1 MILSVRIGA
10 CMGRSISYHTPCE
23 VSLGF
28 PSGRRQALTYG
39 ECQMSTSHT
48 ATILRP
54 SISVREIETP
64 DGAALLDIHQGLCL
78 SLNTVGAKIWRLL
91 KLESSVKEIA
101 TQLATEFG
109 EPHDRILEDVQD
121 FVADLSRNCLLAAGA
136 ENTRATT
143 SKLRSALINCWHT
156 GPHSHPTT
164 GRSLAAK
171 ALFALCGFDLLG
183 FGNDFAAIHEF
194 VRNWPTAPGIADP
207 ATVDRVCTAVNYACV
222 WYPKRVLCLQRS
234 AVTTCLLRNC
244 SVRARMVMGAQKLPF
259 KAHAWTEVDGRAVNE
274 QTDVQK
280 TFLVWERC

>member
-1 MILSVRIGA
+1 
-10 CMGRSISYHTPCE
+10 
-23 VSLGF
+23 
-28 PSGRRQALTYG
+28 
-39 ECQMSTSHT
+39 MSTSHT
-48 ATILRP
+48 APILRP
-54 SISVREIETP
+54 SNSVREVETP
-64 DGAALLDIHQGLCL
+64 DGAALLDIRQGLCL
-78 SLNTVGAKIWRLL
+78 SLNTVGAEIWRLL
-91 KLESSVKEIA
+91 KLENSVNEIA

-109 EPHDRILEDVQD
+109 EPHHRVLEDVQD
-121 FVADLSRNCLLAAGA
+121 FVADLSRKCLLAAGA

-143 SKLRSALINCWHT
+143 SKLRSALINCWHI
-156 GPHSHPTT
+156 GPYSRPAT

-171 ALFALCGFDLLG
+171 ALVALSGFDLLG
-183 FGNDFAAIHEF
+183 FGSDFAAIHEF
-194 VRNWPTAPGIADP
+194 VRNWPTAPAIPDP

-244 SVRARMVMGAQKLPF
+244 GVRARMVMGAQKLPF